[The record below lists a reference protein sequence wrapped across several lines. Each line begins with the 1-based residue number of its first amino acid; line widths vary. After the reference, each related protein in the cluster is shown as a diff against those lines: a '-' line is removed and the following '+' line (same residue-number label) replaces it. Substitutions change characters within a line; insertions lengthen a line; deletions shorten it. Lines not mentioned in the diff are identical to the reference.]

1 MWLSQQFFHII
12 ITVVINMKDKFYEKY
27 RNLGISI
34 TYFRRMQGLTQQTV
48 ADRMD
53 ISYETMSRIENAN
66 TGMSMDMMYELS
78 EALKIPLSEL
88 FNHAKQ

>member
-1 MWLSQQFFHII
+1 
-12 ITVVINMKDKFYEKY
+12 MKDKFYEKY

>member
-1 MWLSQQFFHII
+1 MK
-12 ITVVINMKDKFYEKY
+12 MKDKFYEKY

-34 TYFRRMQGLTQQTV
+34 TYFRRMQGLTQQMV

-78 EALKIPLSEL
+78 EALGISLGEL

>member
-1 MWLSQQFFHII
+1 
-12 ITVVINMKDKFYEKY
+12 
-27 RNLGISI
+27 
-34 TYFRRMQGLTQQTV
+34 
-48 ADRMD
+48 MD

>member
-1 MWLSQQFFHII
+1 M
-12 ITVVINMKDKFYEKY
+12 VINMKDKFYEKY

-66 TGMSMDMMYELS
+66 TGMSMDTLYELS

-88 FNHAKQ
+88 FKHAGL